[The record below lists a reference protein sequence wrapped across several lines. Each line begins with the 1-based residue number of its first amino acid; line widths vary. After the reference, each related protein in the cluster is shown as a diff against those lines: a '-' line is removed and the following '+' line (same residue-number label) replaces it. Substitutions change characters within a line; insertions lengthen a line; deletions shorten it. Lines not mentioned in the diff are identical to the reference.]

1 MNEAALAVA
10 RAASSS
16 SSSLGDDPAPSWSPH
31 SLEQSHVPLLDD
43 SMEVDADSESH
54 SVNDHNIPF
63 IEKYPGAA
71 QTFGRAK
78 TFMDTFDA
86 DRHADQRK
94 DHPYYPFAS
103 RNEWEFAS
111 FLLCSNLSMNS
122 IDKFLNLELVS
133 GSVGFTFLS
142 NIEFQVKALHLSF
155 RSAKDLRNRA
165 ELLPKGPE
173 WKSLS
178 ITPVYP
184 TKNKI
189 QLFYRDPVECLQMLM
204 RNPLL
209 KDHLEFEPFHIFKT
223 AEKLMRIY
231 TEWLSGDMA
240 WSMQVRK
247 CSFR

>member
-1 MNEAALAVA
+1 
-10 RAASSS
+10 
-16 SSSLGDDPAPSWSPH
+16 
-31 SLEQSHVPLLDD
+31 
-43 SMEVDADSESH
+43 MEVDADSESH